1 MKLEF
6 SRHVFENY
14 SYISNFMKILPVRA
28 ELLHAGGRTDR
39 RSDMMKLVIAFRD
52 FANAPKNKDLSG
64 WN

>member
-1 MKLEF
+1 
-6 SRHVFENY
+6 
-14 SYISNFMKILPVRA
+14 MKILPVRA